1 MSNMFNKNG
10 NHLSAKEICLVFG
23 KKEILEVTAE
33 EHADAILDKI
43 GEVVK

>member
-1 MSNMFNKNG
+1 MKIDLTLGELYYLQDLIIESQKWEDEN
-10 NHLSAKEICLVFG
+10 
-23 KKEILEVTAE
+23 